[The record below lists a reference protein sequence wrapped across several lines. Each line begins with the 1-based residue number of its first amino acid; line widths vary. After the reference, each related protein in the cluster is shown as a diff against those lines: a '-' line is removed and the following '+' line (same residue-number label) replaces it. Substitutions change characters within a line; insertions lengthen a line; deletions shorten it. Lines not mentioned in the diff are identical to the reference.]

1 MRSDLETFAL
11 YLIGKAARE
20 LDLSP
25 GELHWECTAEVIT
38 GSSAQGY
45 QGRMNFV
52 YYEEPE

>member
-1 MRSDLETFAL
+1 VRSDLETFAL